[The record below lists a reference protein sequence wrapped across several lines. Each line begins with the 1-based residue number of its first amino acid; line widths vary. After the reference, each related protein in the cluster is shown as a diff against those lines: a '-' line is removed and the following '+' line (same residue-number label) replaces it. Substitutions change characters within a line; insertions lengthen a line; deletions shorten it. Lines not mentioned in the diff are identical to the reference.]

1 MACNEGETTKKN
13 KEHKKGK
20 HIIIIA
26 ETGKKIYFDEKNLD
40 NQEQEN
46 DFLL

>member
-1 MACNEGETTKKN
+1 MAAMKVKRPKKN